1 MTLPGSVQKVL
12 IAMYEKFG
20 QMNHGSDDD
29 RRKWTRMTCEQL
41 VYTFG
46 VGSGWGHKASGPN
59 NPPSKDAIARKTTDG
74 FFGWDVINGATRE
87 LIPGGQFHDLT
98 GQHFIPVPPV
108 DHLAGATPVPNP
120 EPPADPIDC
129 QCKDELG
136 KLGVEL
142 ARLGSLITS
151 QTEAVVQL
159 AQKVAVLAGAV
170 SRPKQIVG
178 RVNAKFFSGG
188 SITADI
194 VDGE

>member
-12 IAMYEKFG
+12 IQMYEKFG
-20 QMNHGSDDD
+20 QLNHGSDDD

-46 VGSGWGHKASGPN
+46 EGSGWGHKASGPN
-59 NPPSKDAIARKTTDG
+59 NPPSKDGIARKTSDG

-87 LIPGGQFHDLT
+87 LIPEGQFHDLT
-98 GQHFIPVPPV
+98 GQYFIKVPPV
-108 DHLAGATPVPNP
+108 DHLAGATPNP
-120 EPPADPIDC
+120 EPPQIPTDC
-129 QCKDELG
+129 QCKDSIG
-136 KLGVEL
+136 KLESEIG
-142 ARLGSLITS
+142 RLGQIVAA
-151 QTEAVVQL
+151 QTEAFAQL
-159 AQKVAVLAGAV
+159 AKQMAQVEATV